1 MEIKKYYTCDKCQNK
16 DIPEEKIEYFNGL
29 CLCELCAEEEKEFYR
44 NLLFMSYEE
53 NYDFR

>member
-16 DIPEEKIEYFNGL
+16 DIPEDKIEYFNGFH
-29 CLCELCAEEEKEFYR
+29 LCELCAEEEKEFYR

-53 NYDFR
+53 NHDFR